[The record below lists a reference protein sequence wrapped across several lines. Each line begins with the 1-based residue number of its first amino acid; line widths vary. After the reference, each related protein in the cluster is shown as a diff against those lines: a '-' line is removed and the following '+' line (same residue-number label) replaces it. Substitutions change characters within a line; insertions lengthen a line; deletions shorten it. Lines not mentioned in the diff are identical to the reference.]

1 MKRLVIVAALLPFTA
16 FAQPLNPTNNPNQPG
31 YVVPSQQRMQ
41 TQMLNQ
47 QQQQQGL
54 LKQQQQTQS
63 RQQQQNLQIQMND
76 NSQRIRQAQPGELDP
91 AHQQVLPN
99 SNGGMLSQGSSSG
112 GGMLS
117 QPGSN
122 DAGALSQSSNNGGSG
137 MLHPQNSAS
146 GSTLQQP
153 HMLPQ
158 TQTQSGGMLHSTPQT
173 TTP

>member
-63 RQQQQNLQIQMND
+63 RQQQQNLQMQMND

-112 GGMLS
+112 GGMLN
-117 QPGSN
+117 Q
-122 DAGALSQSSNNGGSG
+122 QSSSGGG

-153 HMLPQ
+153 HMLP
-158 TQTQSGGMLHSTPQT
+158 
-173 TTP
+173 

>member
-63 RQQQQNLQIQMND
+63 RQQQQNLQM
-76 NSQRIRQAQPGELDP
+76 AF
-91 AHQQVLPN
+91 
-99 SNGGMLSQGSSSG
+99 
-112 GGMLS
+112 
-117 QPGSN
+117 
-122 DAGALSQSSNNGGSG
+122 
-137 MLHPQNSAS
+137 
-146 GSTLQQP
+146 
-153 HMLPQ
+153 
-158 TQTQSGGMLHSTPQT
+158 
-173 TTP
+173 

>member
-63 RQQQQNLQIQMND
+63 RQQPQNLQMQMND

-99 SNGGMLSQGSSSG
+99 SNGGMLSQGSS
-112 GGMLS
+112 
-117 QPGSN
+117 
-122 DAGALSQSSNNGGSG
+122 NNGGSG
-137 MLHPQNSAS
+137 MLPQNSAS

-153 HMLPQ
+153 HMMPQ

>member
-63 RQQQQNLQIQMND
+63 RQQQQNLQMQMND
-76 NSQRIRQAQPGELDP
+76 NSQRIRQAQPGELNP

-99 SNGGMLSQGSSSG
+99 SNGGMLSQGSTSG

-117 QPGSN
+117 Q
-122 DAGALSQSSNNGGSG
+122 QSSNGAGMLSQESSNGGG

-146 GSTLQQP
+146 GTTLQQP

-158 TQTQSGGMLHSTPQT
+158 TQTQSGMLHSTPP
-173 TTP
+173 TP

>member
-63 RQQQQNLQIQMND
+63 RQQQQNLQMQMND

-99 SNGGMLSQGSSSG
+99 RNGGMLSQDSS
-112 GGMLS
+112 
-117 QPGSN
+117 
-122 DAGALSQSSNNGGSG
+122 NGGSG